1 VNWLEFFAALI
12 DTVVSWP
19 VVFLI
24 TVWTLRHQIGDLLR
38 SLSEA
43 SFRYG
48 ELEGKIKLKEGLE
61 RAEQTVQQI
70 ELETSPE
77 QEALPPIDEADESLQ
92 KDRDALY
99 TRAEKFPQNAVY
111 KAWLMVQ
118 FEAQAAAIRTGLK
131 DRSTGAPFTSV
142 VRMLA
147 DEGRV
152 PSLLVSLADELA
164 RLHNETLSGQV
175 PVTEEA
181 AIRYID
187 LSLRLVSH
195 LRRVERSD

>member
-1 VNWLEFFAALI
+1 MDWLEFFAALI
-12 DTVVSWP
+12 NTVVSWP
-19 VVFLI
+19 VVFLV

-38 SLSEA
+38 SLSAA

-77 QEALPPIDEADESLQ
+77 QEALPPIEEADESLQ

-99 TRAEKFPQNAVY
+99 TRAEKFPQNTVY

-118 FEAQAAAIRTGLK
+118 FEAQATAIRTGLK
-131 DRSTGAPFTSV
+131 VAAPARPLRAWSGCWQMKVGYHPFWLAWQTS
-142 VRMLA
+142 
-147 DEGRV
+147 
-152 PSLLVSLADELA
+152 
-164 RLHNETLSGQV
+164 
-175 PVTEEA
+175 
-181 AIRYID
+181 
-187 LSLRLVSH
+187 
-195 LRRVERSD
+195 